1 MNHRQP
7 IGQTKGIGM
16 RMAVVAP
23 VALIVGALLALW
35 MVDQAMTQ
43 PDGREAG
50 GRPALFLANE
60 SLPPMNF
67 MKHGEPTGIVIDLAE
82 ALAKRMHRSVE
93 IRLMHWA
100 EAQQLVLD
108 GRADALLQIN
118 PNPERLRIYDFSEP
132 LLTSEFTI
140 FTSVDRLGV
149 ASMRDLRGLKVGVE
163 KQGLPI
169 SLLQEDP
176 QIIVEIIPNL
186 IQGFKM
192 LATGTVDAVVADRWV
207 GSYVLA
213 ENNVRGVKLVEEPIS
228 RSHSAIAVKKGNENL
243 LRDINAAL
251 AEMRRDG
258 TYDRI
263 IKSWQSKE
271 VIFKTREQL
280 RQQMLLIGIITG
292 ALVVALVA
300 VAVLVREIRRR
311 RRVEETLRESE
322 AKYRNLFEN
331 MAEEV
336 HFWQLVRE
344 EAGRIK
350 TWRLVDANPPTLKTW
365 GRASVDE
372 IKGKTTDEIFG
383 PGATEHY
390 MPIVQKIMTEGVAHS
405 FEDFFPHLDKH
416 FRFTSVPLG
425 EYFITTGAD
434 ITRIKKAEEALRE
447 SEEKAR
453 NLIRYAPSA
462 VYELDV
468 KGTRFLSV
476 NDAMCE
482 FTGYSREEL
491 LAMSPI
497 SLMDESGRVVFR
509 ERIKRKLA
517 GEKLEEGVEYQ
528 VPTKDGRLLVM
539 AIHASSF
546 AYRDGEPETVLVIA
560 HDVTERKRAEEALR
574 KAHDDLEKRIQ
585 ERTSELSEA
594 IQRLRAENIQ
604 RQRLEETLRE
614 SENQVRFFASQCLTA
629 QETERKRVAGELHDS
644 IAASLGA
651 IRLRIDRAV
660 EGMKQGTCGPEPLQE
675 IASAV
680 TVINNEVRRIMADLR
695 PSILDDLGILAAL
708 NWFCREYQKTY
719 SHISV
724 ESHIGMSEHE
734 VPDSLKTPIF
744 RISQEAMNNIA
755 KHSRASLVNLYL
767 GKVDAKIELMIKDD
781 GEGFGL
787 ETRRKGMGLSTM
799 KERSELSG
807 GSFNLESAMGKGTVI
822 RVSWPI

>member
-1 MNHRQP
+1 
-7 IGQTKGIGM
+7 M

-23 VALIVGALLALW
+23 VALIVGALLAWW
-35 MVDQAMTQ
+35 MVDQAMAQ

-50 GRPALFLANE
+50 ERPALFLANE

-67 MKHGEPTGIVIDLAE
+67 MKHGEPTGIVIGLAE
-82 ALAKRMHRSVE
+82 ALAKRMHRPVE

-140 FTSVDRLGV
+140 FTSVDRLGI

-176 QIIVEIIPNL
+176 QIIVEIIPDL
-186 IQGFKM
+186 IQGFKL

-213 ENNVRGVKLVEEPIS
+213 ENSIRGVKLIEDPIS
-228 RSHSAIAVKKGNENL
+228 RSDSAIAVKKGNENL
-243 LRDINAAL
+243 LRDINSAL

-258 TYDRI
+258 TYDRV

-280 RQQMLLIGIITG
+280 RQQVLLIGIITG

-336 HFWQLVRE
+336 HFWQLVRD

-405 FEDFFPHLDKH
+405 FEDYFAHLDRH
-416 FRFTSVPLG
+416 FRFTSVPFG

-434 ITRIKKAEEALRE
+434 ITGIKKTELALRE
-447 SEEKAR
+447 SEERYRLIFQTANEGIWVTDGERRTILVNQKMADMLGYTTDELQGRIPSEFLHAGQEPVVLKAR
-453 NLIRYAPSA
+453 QDLTGGATTH
-462 VYELDV
+462 YEF
-468 KGTRFLSV
+468 RF
-476 NDAMCE
+476 
-482 FTGYSREEL
+482 R
-491 LAMSPI
+491 
-497 SLMDESGRVVFR
+497 R
-509 ERIKRKLA
+509 
-517 GEKLEEGVEYQ
+517 
-528 VPTKDGRLLVM
+528 KDGSDLWVISSAAPVRDSEGRL
-539 AIHASSF
+539 IK
-546 AYRDGEPETVLVIA
+546 TVSMLTDI
-560 HDVTERKRAEEALR
+560 TERKQAEEALR
-574 KAHDDLEKRIQ
+574 KAHDELEIRVR
-585 ERTSELSEA
+585 ERTSELSGAVEK
-594 IQRLRAENIQ
+594 LRIENIQ
-604 RQRLEETLRE
+604 RKELEDNLRE
-614 SENQVRFFASQCLTA
+614 KENQVRFFASQCLTA

-708 NWFCREYQKTY
+708 TWFCREYQTSY
-719 SHISV
+719 SHIAV
-724 ESHIGMSEHE
+724 EKKFGIEERE

-744 RISQEAMNNIA
+744 RICQEAMNNIA
-755 KHSRASLVNLYL
+755 KHSQASLVNLSL
-767 GKVDAKIELMIKDD
+767 KKGDARIGLSLQDN
-781 GEGFGL
+781 GQGFDL
-787 ETRRKGMGLSTM
+787 EAVKKGMGLSTM
-799 KERSELSG
+799 RERAQLSG
-807 GSFNLESAMGKGTVI
+807 GAFDLESTIGKGTVI
-822 RVSWPI
+822 WVSWPV